1 MDHKTKLGCLLLKHH
16 LYSTNIPRNILPPLY
31 SLNILTSHQPI
42 PLRTYCNNRSKL
54 SIRFSHNPYGRK
66 FHTSSQWL
74 AEPNKP
80 SSKIEETTEAIKERA
95 KEATEKKAEE
105 SSTVPVAKKEAAIV
119 KKTLKERI
127 MDEIR
132 HYYHGFRLLFIDI
145 RVSSMLV
152 WKVLKG
158 GTLTRRE
165 YNLVSNLNTFSIL
178 FIQYLKIRFIFH
190 WQL

>member
-1 MDHKTKLGCLLLKHH
+1 LFIGCCRCKLTMDHKTKLGCLLLKHH
-16 LYSTNIPRNILPPLY
+16 LYSTNIPRSILPPLY
-31 SLNILTSHQPI
+31 SLNISTFHQPI
-42 PLRTYCNNRSKL
+42 PLTTYCDNRSKL
-54 SIRFSHNPYGRK
+54 SIKFSHNLYERK

-95 KEATEKKAEE
+95 KEVTENKAKE
-105 SSTVPVAKKEAAIV
+105 SLTIPITDKEAAVV
-119 KKTLKERI
+119 KKTLKEKI
-127 MDEIR
+127 MSEIR

-152 WKVLKG
+152 WKVLRG

-165 YNLVSNLNTFSIL
+165 YNLVSNLNTFSLYDI
-178 FIQYLKIRFIFH
+178 
-190 WQL
+190 